1 MKNRKMVEMK
11 KLVSGILI
19 FISLFCINA
28 FASNGN
34 GIKDKVVSKIETN
47 TNLQLVV
54 EHIDSLRTISI
65 DVSGDINGWATLALT
80 NSKGEEVYF
89 KLIEDSHMPVKF
101 MVSTQGL
108 KPGFYFVQLDWEQ
121 EIRILKIRID

>member
-1 MKNRKMVEMK
+1 MK
-11 KLVSGILI
+11 KVVSRILI
-19 FISLFCINA
+19 FVSLFCNSA

-34 GIKDKVVSKIETN
+34 GLKDKVVSKIETN
-47 TNLQLVV
+47 TNLHLVV
-54 EHIDSLRTISI
+54 EHIDSLKMMCI

-89 KLIEDSHMPVKF
+89 KLIEDSHMPMKF
-101 MVSTQGL
+101 LVSTEDL